1 MFDYESLKLIWW
13 VLVGVLLIGFA
24 LTDGFDLG
32 AAALMPFVGRTDN
45 ERRVVINTIAPHWD
59 GNQVWLITAGGALFA
74 AWPLV
79 YAASFSGFYWAMLL
93 VLFALF
99 VRPVGFDYR
108 SKLENTRWRQTW
120 DWGLFV
126 GGLVPSL
133 VFGVAFGN
141 LLLGVPFQFDADLRV
156 TYYGSFWQLLN
167 PFGLLAGVVSLSML
181 LLHGATWLMMR
192 TEADV
197 ARRSRR
203 AAQVT
208 ALVYLVAFIG
218 AGAWLW
224 LGNIQGQVLQ
234 GALDTGAALNPLG
247 KQVAAGNAGWMANYA
262 QYPLTKL
269 APLLGILGAVLALA
283 AASGRKGGF
292 AFLARP
298 GLQPDRVGRRVQP
311 YDPGHH
317 VRGGLYLRADH
328 PRLHPVGLREDVG
341 HGDHRAD
348 RQQPPRP
355 VLRRT
360 HHVVLHLDSR
370 CAAGLQLRHH
380 QCPVAGDHA
389 EPRRGTG
396 R

>member
-292 AFLARP
+292 AFLGSSLAI
-298 GLQPDRVGRRVQP
+298 VGTLCTAGFALFP
-311 YDPGHH
+311 FIMPSSLDPASSLTVWDAVSSRMTLGIMFVVACIFVPIILAYTLWGYAKMWGTVTTAQIDSNRH
-317 VRGGLYLRADH
+317 GLY
-328 PRLHPVGLREDVG
+328 
-341 HGDHRAD
+341 
-348 RQQPPRP
+348 
-355 VLRRT
+355 
-360 HHVVLHLDSR
+360 
-370 CAAGLQLRHH
+370 
-380 QCPVAGDHA
+380 
-389 EPRRGTG
+389 
-396 R
+396 

>member
-32 AAALMPFVGRTDN
+32 AAALLPFVGRTDQ

-108 SKLENTRWRQTW
+108 SKLENTRWRSSW

-141 LLLGVPFQFDADLRV
+141 LLLGVPFQFDETLRV
-156 TYYGSFWQLLN
+156 SYHGSFWQLLS

-181 LLHGATWLMMR
+181 MLHGATWLMMR
-192 TEADV
+192 TEGDI
-197 ARRSRR
+197 ARRSQR
-203 AAQVT
+203 AAQLT
-208 ALVYLVAFIG
+208 ALIYLSAFIG

-224 LGNIQGQVLQ
+224 LGGIQGYTLAA
-234 GALDTGAALNPLG
+234 GLDPNAAINPLG
-247 KQVAAGNAGWMANYA
+247 KSVLHDNAGWLANYA
-262 QYPLTKL
+262 SYPLTKL
-269 APLLGILGAVLALA
+269 APLTGILGGVLALA
-283 AASGRKGGF
+283 AATGKRGAWAFLGSSLAISGTLCTAGF
-292 AFLARP
+292 AMFPFIMPSSLDLNSSLTLWDAVSSHKTLGIMFVAACIFVP
-298 GLQPDRVGRRVQP
+298 LILVYTLWCYAKMWGKVTTGQIEQNS
-311 YDPGHH
+311 H
-317 VRGGLYLRADH
+317 GLY
-328 PRLHPVGLREDVG
+328 
-341 HGDHRAD
+341 
-348 RQQPPRP
+348 
-355 VLRRT
+355 
-360 HHVVLHLDSR
+360 
-370 CAAGLQLRHH
+370 
-380 QCPVAGDHA
+380 
-389 EPRRGTG
+389 
-396 R
+396 